1 MEHMDVNIPSEKEEQ
16 SYFVKHP
23 KGKVLGGLMEFWG
36 FSLATIFA
44 IILVGVIAL
53 DVVFGGVSFLFMT
66 SIVIAFVIALLLFI
80 GVKGRMMRSRAKR
93 FNTYKEILAGREF
106 CDIKE
111 LAEAV
116 ERSDEFVVKDLKQ
129 MIENRW
135 FLQGHVDTQ
144 DKYLFLTDI
153 MYEQYTLAVPKIN
166 M

>member
-1 MEHMDVNIPSEKEEQ
+1 
-16 SYFVKHP
+16 
-23 KGKVLGGLMEFWG
+23 
-36 FSLATIFA
+36 
-44 IILVGVIAL
+44 
-53 DVVFGGVSFLFMT
+53 
-66 SIVIAFVIALLLFI
+66 
-80 GVKGRMMRSRAKR
+80 MRSRAKR

-106 CDIKE
+106 CAIKE

-129 MIENRW
+129 MIENKW